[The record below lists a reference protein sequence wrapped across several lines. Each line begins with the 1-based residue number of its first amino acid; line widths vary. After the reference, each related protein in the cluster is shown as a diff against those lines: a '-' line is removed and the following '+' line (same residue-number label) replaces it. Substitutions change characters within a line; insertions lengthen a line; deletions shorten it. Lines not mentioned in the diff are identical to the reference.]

1 MDKRIAIITA
11 RGGSKRIPKKNI
23 KEFCGKPIIAYSIEA
38 ALNAALFDEV
48 MVSTDSVEIADV
60 ARMYGA
66 KIPFMRSPATS
77 DDYATTA
84 YVLREVLREY
94 KELGQE
100 FGSMACLYPTAPF
113 ITSEKL
119 RRAFS
124 ILEAEDVDSV
134 QPVVAFSYPPM
145 RCMVI
150 QDGIAKMKWPEY
162 ARTRSQDLEPLYHD
176 CGQFYVYRV
185 PSFLEGK
192 GMRVAPMITNELEV
206 QDIDNETDWKLA
218 ELKYQ
223 MMIEKNKN

>member
-1 MDKRIAIITA
+1 
-11 RGGSKRIPKKNI
+11 
-23 KEFCGKPIIAYSIEA
+23 
-38 ALNAALFDEV
+38 
-48 MVSTDSVEIADV
+48 
-60 ARMYGA
+60 
-66 KIPFMRSPATS
+66 
-77 DDYATTA
+77 
-84 YVLREVLREY
+84 
-94 KELGQE
+94 
-100 FGSMACLYPTAPF
+100 
-113 ITSEKL
+113 
-119 RRAFS
+119 
-124 ILEAEDVDSV
+124 LEAEDVDSV